1 MKLRETITAVQRRL
15 FSRWIHLAQLIV
27 VFLLLVPLAANAYEL
42 VLGTGEAGTF
52 SSFSGRVLCR
62 TIDQQVPDVT
72 CVTRTAADG
81 IDHLTNVQNGS
92 LDLAIIDSQIL
103 LEAMTK
109 SGVFRYVDIN
119 YDNLNIF
126 MPLYDLPMGII
137 VRNDAGISTLNDLKG
152 KRINAGSL
160 ISDQHQALE
169 MVMAA
174 KGWLSSDFE
183 RFEELS
189 SSFSQDTM
197 AFCHGTVQAMMNRG
211 VHPTVSVQ
219 RLLVNCKAHLLP
231 MDDADIDK
239 LVAGNPSL
247 WKTTVLADSY
257 PAKSRKV
264 VTFGTRAILIGS
276 GDMDQKT
283 AYAIVKALYT
293 NKEQLQRSH
302 QSLSLYPVATAR
314 QGIDGLTMHPGAEQF
329 FTEQ

>member
-1 MKLRETITAVQRRL
+1 
-15 FSRWIHLAQLIV
+15 
-27 VFLLLVPLAANAYEL
+27 
-42 VLGTGEAGTF
+42 
-52 SSFSGRVLCR
+52 
-62 TIDQQVPDVT
+62 
-72 CVTRTAADG
+72 
-81 IDHLTNVQNGS
+81 
-92 LDLAIIDSQIL
+92 
-103 LEAMTK
+103 
-109 SGVFRYVDIN
+109 
-119 YDNLNIF
+119 
-126 MPLYDLPMGII
+126 
-137 VRNDAGISTLNDLKG
+137 
-152 KRINAGSL
+152 
-160 ISDQHQALE
+160 
-169 MVMAA
+169 
-174 KGWLSSDFE
+174 
-183 RFEELS
+183 
-189 SSFSQDTM
+189 M